1 MSFPRH
7 LIFSLAGLVI
17 AAVYLAGCSGGRYHE
32 EMRTGAAERVAI
44 FHAQLA
50 YDQATQAFNVGRFE
64 KAYRQ
69 ILGAIQQ
76 NPDNPGYHLLKGR
89 ILMETHRLE
98 RSIRAFEKAIEL
110 TPQFADAHY
119 YSGIV
124 YQRWSDDERAYEN
137 YLRAHELDS
146 SSVQYLLAAAEALV
160 ALQQYEDAMELVES
174 KLDYYEH
181 SAAMRQLLGQI
192 TMLQGDALGAAKEFA
207 KARLLNPDDEML
219 LNELARAQFAA
230 GLHGECY
237 NSVKQLQRKS
247 KIDDPALQLLEAR
260 CLAGM
265 QRNTEARNLYLK
277 LTRVHSTDPEV
288 WLGLGSLAW
297 ELGDFRRTALCGARL
312 IALAPQR
319 YEGYMLKGIHERQRG
334 DIEQA
339 TVLLRQAASLAP
351 REALPHLVLGRT
363 LEEAGDI
370 QGALGAYTEALRAEP
385 NNADAQALFRGLSL
399 APRTSD
405 RFEPSASA
413 EDQGLREGS
422 IH

>member
-1 MSFPRH
+1 MSRH
-7 LIFSLAGLVI
+7 PILSLAVLI
-17 AAVYLAGCSGGRYHE
+17 TAVNVVGCGGPRYHE
-32 EMRTGAAERVAI
+32 QMRTGAAERVAI
-44 FHAQLA
+44 FKAQLA

-76 NPDNPGYHLLKGR
+76 NPDTPGYYLLQGR

-98 RSIRAFEKAIEL
+98 RAIHAFEKAIEL
-110 TPQFADAHY
+110 EPRFANAHY

-124 YQRWSDDERAYEN
+124 YQRWSDDERAYEH

-146 SSVQYLLAAAEALV
+146 SSVQYLLAAAEVLV
-160 ALQQYEDAMELVES
+160 ALQQYDDAMVLVES

-181 SAAMRQLLGQI
+181 NAAMRQLLGQI
-192 TMLQGDALGAAKEFA
+192 TMLQGDALGAAKQFA
-207 KARLLNPDDEML
+207 EARLLNPDDEML
-219 LNELARAQFAA
+219 LDELAHAQYAA
-230 GLHGECY
+230 GLYGECY
-237 NSVKQLQRKS
+237 KSVKQLQRKS
-247 KIDDPALQLLEAR
+247 KIDDPALMLLEAR

-277 LTRVHSTDPEV
+277 LTRVQSTNPEV

-319 YEGYMLKGIHERQRG
+319 YEGYMLKGIFERHNGNIQ
-334 DIEQA
+334 QA
-339 TVLLRQAASLAP
+339 TALLREAASLAP
-351 REALPHLVLGRT
+351 SEALPYLVLGRT

-370 QGALGAYTEALRAEP
+370 QGALGAYTEALKVEP
-385 NNADAQALFRGLSL
+385 NNADAQALFKSLSL
-399 APRTSD
+399 APAPSD
-405 RFEPSASA
+405 RFEPSTSA
-413 EDQGLREGS
+413 EGLQLQEGS